1 VTNIL
6 KARRTDDGWRYNL
19 DGEVGL
25 DTRQTVA
32 RLHEFH
38 GLRFNEAREKME
50 YARKGSVVKL
60 RTLEDA

>member
-1 VTNIL
+1 MTNIL

-25 DTRQTVA
+25 DSAQTQR
-32 RLHEFH
+32 RLHEVH
-38 GLRFNEAREKME
+38 GLRFAEAREKME

>member
-25 DTRQTVA
+25 DHTSTVQ

-38 GLRFNEAREKME
+38 GLRFAEAREKME

>member
-6 KARRTDDGWRYNL
+6 KARQTNDGWRYNL

-25 DTRQTVA
+25 DPHQTVT
-32 RLHEFH
+32 RLHEHH
-38 GLRFNEAREKME
+38 GLRFAEAREKME

>member
-1 VTNIL
+1 MTNIL

-25 DTRQTVA
+25 DPHQTA
-32 RLHEFH
+32 LRLHQHH
-38 GLRFNEAREKME
+38 GLMFKEAREKME